1 MFKGSLGHT
10 VHIPISVINK
20 ELWWYMGCIHH
31 MGCTI
36 THQISF
42 TTIALRNPQPK
53 TIDFTVFQTLHWW
66 VLWDFSREEFGCN

>member
-20 ELWWYMGCIHH
+20 QLWWY

-53 TIDFTVFQTLHWW
+53 TIDFTVF
-66 VLWDFSREEFGCN
+66 